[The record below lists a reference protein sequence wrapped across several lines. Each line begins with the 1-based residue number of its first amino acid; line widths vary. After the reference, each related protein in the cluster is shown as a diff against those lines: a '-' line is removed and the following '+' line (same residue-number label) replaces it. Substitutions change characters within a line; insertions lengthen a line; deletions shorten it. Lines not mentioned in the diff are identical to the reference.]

1 MNAAML
7 IDKIERDFRDKV
19 SDEVLLFAEGA
30 DRYQVFTPFCFS
42 DGDHLTIVLTQDG
55 TRWYLTD
62 EAHTYMRLSFD
73 IDCEELLS
81 GPRQQIIAD
90 ALSEFQVED
99 RSGELLLDLSD
110 GQHGDALASFIQAL
124 LAIAGSGRSDVM
136 DSHPPRSTTLSPQ
149 E

>member
-1 MNAAML
+1 MN
-7 IDKIERDFRDKV
+7 DKTEREFKDKV
-19 SDEVLLFAEGA
+19 SDEVQLMAEGA
-30 DRYQVFTPFCFS
+30 SRYQVFTPFCFN
-42 DGDHLTIVLTQDG
+42 DGDHLTILLKQEG
-55 TRWYLTD
+55 TRWYLSD

-90 ALSEFQVED
+90 ALSKFQVED
-99 RSGELLLDLSD
+99 RDGELVLDLSD

-124 LAIAGSGRSDVM
+124 LAIAGSGRPDVM
-136 DSHPPRSTTLSPQ
+136 DSHPSHSTTLSPQ